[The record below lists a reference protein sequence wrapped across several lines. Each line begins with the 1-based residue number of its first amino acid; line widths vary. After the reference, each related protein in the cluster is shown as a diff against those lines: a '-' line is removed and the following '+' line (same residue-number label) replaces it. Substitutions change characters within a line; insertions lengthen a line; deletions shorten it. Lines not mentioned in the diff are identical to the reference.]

1 MDRLTLVYTKTLQC
15 QKVSKITS
23 LDTLSFI
30 LGLMPSLMKKK
41 KKEN

>member
-1 MDRLTLVYTKTLQC
+1 MVRLTLVLEC

-30 LGLMPSLMKKK
+30 LGLMPSIKKK
-41 KKEN
+41 QEN